1 VNTRIGFRFA
11 SGVLALLLLAGTA
24 IAAEPDLRQVLAPTG
39 KLRAALYPGTT
50 TSIVDPKEREPRGV
64 GYELGSALASKLG
77 VPYDPVVYPKNADVL
92 EAVKTGNADVAFT
105 NASPARQR
113 EMDFAKP
120 YLLIELGYL
129 VPQGSSLSS
138 IADVDQK
145 GHRVGVTAESTSDA
159 TLSRELRNAE
169 VVRATTVAIGAQM
182 LAEGKIDAFATNKAT
197 LYEMAEKVPGSKV
210 LPGRWGEEHHAIA
223 IPRGREQGD
232 AFIRDFTEEALTS
245 GLVEAAMKRAGLRGA
260 IPASQ

>member
-1 VNTRIGFRFA
+1 
-11 SGVLALLLLAGTA
+11 
-24 IAAEPDLRQVLAPTG
+24 
-39 KLRAALYPGTT
+39 
-50 TSIVDPKEREPRGV
+50 
-64 GYELGSALASKLG
+64 
-77 VPYDPVVYPKNADVL
+77 
-92 EAVKTGNADVAFT
+92 
-105 NASPARQR
+105 
-113 EMDFAKP
+113 
-120 YLLIELGYL
+120 
-129 VPQGSSLSS
+129 
-138 IADVDQK
+138 
-145 GHRVGVTAESTSDA
+145 
-159 TLSRELRNAE
+159 
-169 VVRATTVAIGAQM
+169 M

>member
-1 VNTRIGFRFA
+1 MNAWGGLRVA
-11 SGVLALLLLAGTA
+11 AGVTALLLLAATA
-24 IAAEPDLRQVLAPTG
+24 AAAEPDLRQVLAPTG
-39 KLRAALYPGTT
+39 KLRAALYPGTP

-64 GYELGSALASKLG
+64 GYELGQALASKLG
-77 VPYDPVVYPKNADVL
+77 VPYDPVVYPKNADVI
-92 EAVKTGNADVAFT
+92 EAVKTGKADIAFT

-138 IADVDQK
+138 IADIDQK
-145 GHRVGVTAESTSDA
+145 GHRIGVTTNSTSDA

-169 VVRATTVAIGAQM
+169 IVRATTVAVGAQM

-197 LYEMAEKVPGSKV
+197 LYEMTEKVPGSTV
-210 LPGRWGEEHHAIA
+210 LPGRWGEERHAIA
-223 IPRGREQGD
+223 IPKGREQGD
-232 AFIRDFTEEALTS
+232 AFIGDFTDEALES

-260 IPASQ
+260 IPAGR